1 MRMGTPDP
9 SLPRSLRLA
18 RALDSKF
25 LVPGT
30 GFRFGIDPII
40 GLIPVV
46 GDAIS
51 FAMGM
56 VIVTDAWRLGARRR
70 VLARMGLNLLVDW
83 VIGSIPVIGDA
94 ADFFI
99 KPNRA
104 NAALLTREHAAGRL
118 RSQRP

>member
-1 MRMGTPDP
+1 MDTPDP
-9 SLPRSLRLA
+9 TLPRSLRLA

-25 LVPGT
+25 LIPGT

-46 GDAIS
+46 GDTIS
-51 FAMGM
+51 FALGM
-56 VIVTDAWRLGARRR
+56 LIVTDAVRLGVRRR
-70 VLARMGLNLLVDW
+70 VIARMLLNLIVDW
-83 VIGSIPVIGDA
+83 IVGSIPLIGDA

-104 NAALLTREHAAGRL
+104 NARLLARELGHSTIPG
-118 RSQRP
+118 SNKP

>member
-1 MRMGTPDP
+1 MDP
-9 SLPRSLRLA
+9 IHPALPRSLRLA

-40 GLIPVV
+40 GLVPVV
-46 GDAIS
+46 GDTIS
-51 FAMGM
+51 FALGM
-56 VIVTDAWRLGARRR
+56 LIVSDAVRLGARRR
-70 VLARMGLNLLVDW
+70 VLARMIVNLVVDW
-83 VIGSIPVIGDA
+83 IIGSIPLIGDA

-104 NAALLTREHAAGRL
+104 NAALLAREHAAGRL
-118 RSQRP
+118 RPQPT